1 MRDGAFNAKEDPHK
15 VLITINTQHNPAQFM
30 CTLQVNSA
38 MLELT
43 RVLILNAGSTHEKP
57 SIEQDPADLI
67 SFPGKLSLRMC
78 APCRSSWLW
87 LWFCQDGKNPVPGT
101 HLHGGCMLLRS
112 VANSPRRQT
121 REQQ

>member
-43 RVLILNAGSTHEKP
+43 RVLILNAAHEKP

-67 SFPGKLSLRMC
+67 SFPGKLSLR
-78 APCRSSWLW
+78 ALPIELAVAVV
-87 LWFCQDGKNPVPGT
+87 LPGW
-101 HLHGGCMLLRS
+101 
-112 VANSPRRQT
+112 
-121 REQQ
+121 